1 MRKLFGGAI
10 AFALTLSVMP
20 AVAGDVIHADRAPA
34 TFHALSQLPVGD
46 RAALTPLSADELAAI
61 VGGNHTP
68 TAFVFTPVTPTC
80 GECGA
85 PGASNVGA
93 GPGGV
98 GIPLLRGL

>member
-1 MRKLFGGAI
+1 MHKVFGGAI

-61 VGGNHTP
+61 AGGNHT
-68 TAFVFTPVTPTC
+68 TMAFVFTPVTPDHAC
-80 GECGA
+80 GEC
-85 PGASNVGA
+85 A
-93 GPGGV
+93 GPGEVGV
-98 GIPLLRGL
+98 PLLRGR